1 MGSYGG
7 CGGGRGKPRVCAV
20 NASTG
25 WRRRHGLYGMLSR
38 ALRRRR
44 RGLLGSPLG
53 SSLSVI
59 RFRSEPAH
67 ALLGSP
73 LAVLPKVHGRRHFER
88 SAMHPRESTH
98 ASRFTRV
105 DPRTSHARWPCHCII
120 VRSASRRHDATVP
133 NVAAQGTE
141 RILGM
146 RPAQALVL
154 MRTVAF
160 LESRGCKFYRPHPC
174 AKHESKSL
182 KFFNG
187 WHASMKRQRNTHTT

>member
-1 MGSYGG
+1 MRGSDGGYG
-7 CGGGRGKPRVCAV
+7 RPRVCAV

-25 WRRRHGLYGMLSR
+25 WRRSYGLHGMLSR

-73 LAVLPKVHGRRHFER
+73 LAVLPKVHISRRHFER
-88 SAMHPRESTH
+88 SAMHPSESTH
-98 ASRFTRV
+98 ASRPTRV
-105 DPRTSHARWPCHCII
+105 DPRTSHARWPRHCII

-154 MRTVAF
+154 MRPIAF
-160 LESRGCKFYRPHPC
+160 LESRGCIDYRPHLC
-174 AKHESKSL
+174 ASETRKPILFVSITKL
-182 KFFNG
+182 L
-187 WHASMKRQRNTHTT
+187 HASMKRLGEK